1 MTLLRGGRISPSAR
15 LAPRRGMSHTIPMG
29 WGKRVMD
36 LVLASIGLVLV
47 APLLVLILALVRLTS
62 PGPGLFRQ
70 LRVGAGHR
78 PFVMYKLRTM
88 RTDADPQVHLDYVRR
103 LMAGEVEPVDG
114 LYKLDQDTRIT
125 RLGGFLRRSSL
136 DELPQLLNVLRGEM
150 SLVGP
155 RPALQEEV
163 ELFPAWAEARFEVR
177 PGLTG
182 LWQVSGRN
190 HLTMTQG
197 LRIDVEYVARRSVW
211 LDLQVM
217 LRTVRAVVGRSAR

>member
-1 MTLLRGGRISPSAR
+1 MTILRGGRISPSAR
-15 LAPRRGMSHTIPMG
+15 LIPRRGMSHTIPMG

-70 LRVGAGHR
+70 VRVGAGHR

-114 LYKLDQDTRIT
+114 LYKLDQDARIT
-125 RLGGFLRRSSL
+125 RLGRFLRRSSL

-197 LRIDVEYVARRSVW
+197 LRIDVEYVTRRSVW